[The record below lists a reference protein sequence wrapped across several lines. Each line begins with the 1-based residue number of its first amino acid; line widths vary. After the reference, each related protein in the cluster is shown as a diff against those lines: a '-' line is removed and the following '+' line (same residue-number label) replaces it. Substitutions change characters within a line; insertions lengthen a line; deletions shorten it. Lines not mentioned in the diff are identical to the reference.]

1 MERRKALIASA
12 VIALTLTTGAAAYA
26 AGSGVLSGRTD
37 NVGNLQPVATQPTD
51 ITVYLDPATGAVTT
65 TAPPVATADPIADPN
80 AVPSAGTAGD
90 RVDPSRSDHGAE
102 PESGESDD

>member
-37 NVGNLQPVATQPTD
+37 NVGNLQPVAT
-51 ITVYLDPATGAVTT
+51 
-65 TAPPVATADPIADPN
+65 ADPIADPN

-90 RVDPSRSDHGAE
+90 RVDPSRSDRGAE